1 MFTTGQSRFTLL
13 LTALVFTLFSGMAIA
28 GPKAYVGNFKDN
40 TVSVIDTAAGA
51 VVATIPI
58 AAGPHGMAITPD
70 GRWLYVSSDGSS
82 TVSVIDT
89 SIDRVTQTIEVGKS
103 PHGVTLVPGKELLLV
118 AVNGED
124 KIAFVDT
131 AKQSVIATVNVGK
144 PHTIGVS
151 PDGKVAYIS
160 SQVPGHFEVAIIDL
174 TARKVVRTIT
184 LDKTPRDLEYSSDGK
199 AVYFTKAGANLIEVL
214 DPASDMIVAEIPTG
228 VSPHYVNHPRNT
240 MYGMAIV
247 QGPGE
252 LLLFDVKTN
261 SPVRSIKVGDQ
272 PHWLA
277 VSGDGKTAY
286 VTNEGSNTL
295 SVVDIARGK
304 TTTITVGNQPRK
316 VVVQPLA
323 AGAKVSIEN
332 FTFIPQV
339 IKIAPDESVTWSN
352 NDGGPHAVAFKDG
365 SAGSETLFPGKTF
378 SRTFDQPGTYEY
390 YCSIHNYMIGRIVV
404 GPR

>member
-1 MFTTGQSRFTLL
+1 MLTTSQSRFTLL
-13 LTALVFTLFSGMAIA
+13 LTALVFTLFPGMAIA

-89 SIDRVTQTIEVGKS
+89 SIDRVTKTIEVGKS

-160 SQVPGHFEVAIIDL
+160 SQVPGNFEVAIIDL
-174 TARKVVRTIT
+174 TVRKVVRTIA

-199 AVYFTKAGANLIEVL
+199 AVYFTKAGANVIEVL
-214 DPASDMIVAEIPTG
+214 DPASDKIVAEIPTG

-261 SPVRSIKVGDQ
+261 STVRSIKVGDQ

-295 SVVDIARGK
+295 SVVDIASGK

-316 VVVQPLA
+316 VAVQPLA
-323 AGAKVSIEN
+323 VGAKVSIEN

-339 IKIAPDESVTWSN
+339 ITIAPDESVTWSN

-378 SRTFDQPGTYEY
+378 SRAFAQPGTYEY

>member
-1 MFTTGQSRFTLL
+1 MFATSQSKFTLL

-40 TVSVIDTAAGA
+40 TVSAVDTAAGT

-89 SIDRVTQTIEVGKS
+89 SIDRVTKTIEVGKS

-131 AKQSVIATVNVGK
+131 AKQAVIATVSVGK

-160 SQVPGHFEVAIIDL
+160 SQVPSHFEVVIIDL
-174 TARKVVRTIT
+174 DARKVVRTIA

-199 AVYFTKAGANLIEVL
+199 AVYFTKAGANVIDVL
-214 DPASDMIVAEIPTG
+214 DPASDKIVAEIPTG

-295 SVVDIARGK
+295 SVVDIASGK
-304 TTTITVGNQPRK
+304 TATITVGNQPRK
-316 VVVQPLA
+316 VAVQPLA
-323 AGAKVSIEN
+323 VGAKVSIEN

-339 IKIAPDESVTWSN
+339 ITIAADESVTWSN

-378 SRTFDQPGTYEY
+378 SRTFAQPGTYEY